1 MKAKLCA
8 LIVVALVIWGLKRH
22 YADAFADDLWWVL
35 SPTARLAG
43 IMTSTAFAASPGEG
57 YVSHER
63 LFLIEKSCAGINFM
77 IAAFGMSVFALFLRV
92 GSAVSAAAVL
102 GLAFAVSYAAAVFV
116 NAARITIAMLMAAH
130 PIALSA
136 LTAAD
141 VHRIEGIVVYF
152 GGLALLYECVHSLDR
167 HVRPVRYQP

>member
-1 MKAKLCA
+1 MNVRASPSASVALSVTATAVSSADVKLC
-8 LIVVALVIWGLKRH
+8 
-22 YADAFADDLWWVL
+22 
-35 SPTARLAG
+35 
-43 IMTSTAFAASPGEG
+43 
-57 YVSHER
+57 
-63 LFLIEKSCAGINFM
+63 
-77 IAAFGMSVFALFLRV
+77 
-92 GSAVSAAAVL
+92 AAAVL

-116 NAARITIAMLMAAH
+116 NAARITIAMFMAAH

-152 GGLALLYECVHSLDR
+152 GGLALLYEGVHRLDR